1 MENSDSNTNQQ
12 LRISGIELLLLSV
25 GSTILYVII
34 ALLIFYFF
42 HDQHP
47 VEILLRGIPVFYQLL
62 TGICFG
68 LLAAL
73 VVGFFTYKPPISD
86 ILRDFAII
94 DFVANIRLSLFDRV
108 QISFFAGTGEEFLFR
123 GAIQPLLG
131 VWWTS
136 IIFVALHGYFHFKS
150 VGHIM
155 FGVMMFTL
163 SVGLG
168 FLFEWVGLIAA
179 MTAHALYDFVLL
191 QATAKWGLPEN
202 ALNDDITRF

>member
-1 MENSDSNTNQQ
+1 MEGTDPNNNKQ
-12 LRISGIELLLLSV
+12 LRISGTELLLLSAV
-25 GSTILYVII
+25 STVLYVII

-47 VEILLRGIPVFYQLL
+47 VEVILRGLPVFYQLL
-62 TGICFG
+62 AGIGFG
-68 LLAAL
+68 LLAAV
-73 VVGFFTYKPPISD
+73 VVGFFTYNSPISD

-94 DFVANIRLSLFDRV
+94 DFVANIRLTLFDRV

-123 GAIQPLLG
+123 GAVQPLLG

-150 VGHIM
+150 IGHIM
-155 FGVMMFTL
+155 FGIMMFTL

-179 MTAHALYDFVLL
+179 MTAHAVYDFVLL
-191 QATAKWGLPEN
+191 QATAKWGLPDSMN
-202 ALNDDITRF
+202 HSTSRF